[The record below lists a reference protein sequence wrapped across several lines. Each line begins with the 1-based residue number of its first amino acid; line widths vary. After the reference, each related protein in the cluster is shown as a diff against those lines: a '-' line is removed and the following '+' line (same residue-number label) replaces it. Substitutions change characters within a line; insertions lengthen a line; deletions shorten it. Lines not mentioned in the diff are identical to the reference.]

1 MTSKNDCDKLHDR
14 CDEQKAASEAKELRK
29 KFEKTLKKL
38 LTNKKLSD
46 KITESLASDSKKYLD
61 K

>member
-1 MTSKNDCDKLHDR
+1 MR
-14 CDEQKAASEAKELRK
+14 KALCRSRKITQK

-46 KITESLASDSKKYLD
+46 KITESLASDNKKYLD